1 VKPGS
6 QIVLVNAVR
15 LFAPLILLFALSLL
29 SGRAPGGG
37 VGVLAGMAFALALV
51 LYALV
56 FGVAAL
62 RAAFPPPMV
71 RLALAL
77 GLLAALAGASLP
89 RWIFAAQAIEG
100 GAALTTAAAASFTI
114 VALFGRAPT
123 LRDAE
128 W

>member
-1 VKPGS
+1 MKPGS
-6 QIVLVNAVR
+6 QIVLVNALR
-15 LFAPLILLFALSLL
+15 LYAPLILLFALSLL
-29 SGRAPGGG
+29 SARAPGAG
-37 VGVLAGMAFALALV
+37 VGVLAGLAFALALV
-51 LYALV
+51 LHALV

-62 RAAFPPPMV
+62 RAAFPSPIV

-77 GLLAALAGASLP
+77 GVLTALAGAAKVQRGS
-89 RWIFAAQAIEG
+89 AAQAIEA
-100 GAALTTAAAASFTI
+100 GAALTTAAAANLAV